1 MKDYSVFIG
10 EDISAFIMRIFI
22 RSTIQNGEYALIG
35 SHYFQNI
42 QKEVLIAYGARIKIT
57 AIDKC
62 YVKLPEENNLEQNYD
77 SVVTTSDLF
86 INCWLIDCELLPFSD
101 SLTQPLIS
109 TTLKSPYVAS
119 LTEEAVRL
127 LLEEKIQERKD
138 IEERKDTEN
147 TTLDYNNKYLINEH
161 NTLNKLKMHG
171 GKAETIIDLSQP
183 YTNYFD
189 SIKKPYKLD
198 EPIKIEKQFN
208 KLKSNK
214 IINKE
219 QIKQFDEYQKKVI
232 NNVNQN
238 KFFMI

>member
-1 MKDYSVFIG
+1 MTGRVIIDLMKVVQRDYKLSSYSLDNVASVFIR
-10 EDISAFIMRIFI
+10 D
-22 RSTIQNGEYALIG
+22 
-35 SHYFQNI
+35 
-42 QKEVLIAYGARIKIT
+42 KIT
-57 AIDKC
+57 NISKC
-62 YVKLPEENNLEQNYD
+62 YVKLNDNFFQN
-77 SVVTTSDLF
+77 
-86 INCWLIDCELLPFSD
+86 CQLIDCELLPFSD